1 MIWGVTPF
9 YNSKERDGR
18 EGIMSILREAAP
30 VVRIILLFVG
40 AAIAVPAHAETFSV
54 DDGVLAGINAQGI
67 TAGDGIST
75 TCSTGSSSICQGQ
88 FDWNDNHQFDSSNH
102 KGAIE
107 MDGYVQQNVVSESN
121 VNATQSAIATGVNVL
136 GNVSLSN
143 GTFEMNNTN
152 NATSFIGGF

>member
-1 MIWGVTPF
+1 
-9 YNSKERDGR
+9 
-18 EGIMSILREAAP
+18 MSILKK
-30 VVRIILLFVG
+30 
-40 AAIAVPAHAETFSV
+40 AVPAILFFLLFMGATVAISVHAETLQV
-54 DDGVLAGINAQGI
+54 DDGILAEINAQGI

-136 GNVSLSN
+136 GNVTLSN
-143 GTFEMNNTN
+143 GTFEMINTN
-152 NATSFIGGF
+152 NSTSFIGGF